1 MGRNNQKNWLVIITV
16 ILSLSGLTA
25 IYLKFKDPRK
35 QDGCF
40 ENGVYYNIG
49 DIVQTSS
56 GRSDCYCSQ
65 SKEIVCENKSVD
77 SFSDGF
83 SSDGLTFKSAYLNLL
98 DKSVPNSS
106 RIVLKKVN
114 HSGSKLS
121 VSFEREVMCNSDEV
135 APDQA
140 GYYALKENRLILGTI
155 TNQDKSLYTKACV
168 VSNTFD
174 ITNIQIPNIEAFTIM
189 YRNDEGRLFD
199 LPTCYYNGNLYE
211 DGDVIKGLDA
221 KSLCD
226 CRNGVVECSTD

>member
-121 VSFEREVMCNSDEV
+121 VSFERE
-135 APDQA
+135 
-140 GYYALKENRLILGTI
+140 KI
-155 TNQDKSLYTKACV
+155 
-168 VSNTFD
+168 
-174 ITNIQIPNIEAFTIM
+174 
-189 YRNDEGRLFD
+189 GRAH
-199 LPTCYYNGNLYE
+199 
-211 DGDVIKGLDA
+211 V
-221 KSLCD
+221 
-226 CRNGVVECSTD
+226 